1 MLVTHLC
8 SSRVRVILHLQVTT
22 VGGSMACMLTRIARC
37 CLLQVGRMWVLVA
50 IVTSRSIA
58 AVLLLRVQMAIVGMV
73 DVASLASTIA
83 VVLVLVLLEGLG
95 GGAFLLSRSCDFV
108 PTSWS
113 LVRLLM
119 LLVSAT

>member
-1 MLVTHLC
+1 
-8 SSRVRVILHLQVTT
+8 
-22 VGGSMACMLTRIARC
+22 
-37 CLLQVGRMWVLVA
+37 MWVLVA

>member
-1 MLVTHLC
+1 
-8 SSRVRVILHLQVTT
+8 
-22 VGGSMACMLTRIARC
+22 
-37 CLLQVGRMWVLVA
+37 MWVLVA
-50 IVTSRSIA
+50 IVAASWSIA